1 MTLTDYIVD
10 ILLIAIVFRQMQ
22 PQALT
27 PRAVLLPIILLSVV
41 GVTYLHGFTP
51 GVNDIALIA
60 LLTGAG
66 IVLGTVSGLATS
78 MWRDAKGSVMA
89 QAGIVAAAA
98 WVLGMGFR
106 FAFAI
111 YAGSDTG
118 SQAIGRFSFDHAI
131 TSGQTWTT
139 ALVLMAFGEV
149 LARVGILQI
158 RRLHAIASPLGAGAS
173 RRGHVETRRA
183 LSQ

>member
-10 ILLIAIVFRQMQ
+10 ILLIAIVFRQMR

-27 PRAVLLPIILLSVV
+27 LHTVLLPVILLSVV
-41 GVTYLHGFTP
+41 GITYLHAFTT
-51 GVNDIALIA
+51 GGNDIALIA
-60 LLTGAG
+60 LLTVIGIGLGA
-66 IVLGTVSGLATS
+66 LSGLATS
-78 MWRDAKGSVMA
+78 VWRTADGAVMA
-89 QAGIVAAAA
+89 KAGIAAAAA

-111 YAGSDTG
+111 YANSDTG
-118 SQAIGRFSFDHAI
+118 REAIGRFSFHHDI
-131 TSGQTWTT
+131 TSGQVWTT

-158 RRLHAIASPLGAGAS
+158 RRLHLIASPVGAGAP
-173 RRGHVETRRA
+173 RIGQGETRQA
-183 LSQ
+183 LYR

>member
-1 MTLTDYIVD
+1 MTITDYIID

-51 GVNDIALIA
+51 GGNDIALIA
-60 LLTGAG
+60 LLTVVGLG
-66 IVLGTVSGLATS
+66 LGTLSGLATGV
-78 MWRDAKGSVMA
+78 WRDAKGSVMVR
-89 QAGIVAAAA
+89 AGIVAAAA

-111 YAGSDTG
+111 YANTDTG

-149 LARVGILQI
+149 LSRVGILQI
-158 RRLHAIASPLGAGAS
+158 RRLHVIASPLGAGAS
-173 RRGHVETRRA
+173 RMGQMETRQV
-183 LSQ
+183 LSR